1 MTKDKERGSSTSSIQ
16 PDRVQEKLFK
26 LSGERCT
33 KGAWRRFFECTGQ
46 LFLLLLKVKSLE
58 SSQECISLETWAL
71 PITVV
76 VAVVAYAVL
85 AAVFYNTDVV

>member
-1 MTKDKERGSSTSSIQ
+1 MTKDEERESSTSSIQ
-16 PDRVQEKLFK
+16 PDRVQEKIFK

-46 LFLLLLKVKSLE
+46 IFLLFE
-58 SSQECISLETWAL
+58 GQIFEECIFLETWAL

>member
-1 MTKDKERGSSTSSIQ
+1 MTKDEDRESSTIQ
-16 PDRVQEKLFK
+16 PDRVKEKIFK

-46 LFLLLLKVKSLE
+46 IFLLLLKVKSLK

>member
-1 MTKDKERGSSTSSIQ
+1 MTKDEDRESSTIQ
-16 PDRVQEKLFK
+16 PDRVKEKIFK

-46 LFLLLLKVKSLE
+46 IFLLFLKVKSLK

-71 PITVV
+71 PNTVV

>member
-1 MTKDKERGSSTSSIQ
+1 MTKDEDRESSTIQ
-16 PDRVQEKLFK
+16 PDRVKEKIFK

-46 LFLLLLKVKSLE
+46 IFLLLLKVKSLK

-85 AAVFYNTDVV
+85 AAVFYNMDA